1 MAPMRYDYHL
11 LMLRAKFS
19 TQVPQAS
26 RKGPPWA
33 SLGKS
38 LLRLLRP
45 GNALIAG
52 AGVLV
57 GAACL
62 PGPMPWGLALLGFGI
77 MAALAAGGNAEN
89 DVCDLTIDRRNRP
102 DRPLPSGAVTSR
114 QALVSAYALYSLALA
129 ASWFVSPTH
138 ALLVAGMI
146 VLLIAYNRLLKRL
159 PLWGNLAVSLLC
171 ALALIFTEW
180 PAWPKATAIA
190 AGFAFLTTLLR
201 EILKDIEDM
210 PGDGENGL
218 RTAPLVFGVPKTKA
232 MATALCLLILL
243 LLPLPLALGWT
254 RLYGMLALMGPAP
267 LLLGIG
273 LKLTK
278 PTLSPAEAGV
288 LQRRVKWVMLAGLV
302 ALLAGALAQKFANQ

>member
-1 MAPMRYDYHL
+1 MGPTRVDYHL
-11 LMLRAKFS
+11 PMSRAKFS
-19 TQVPQAS
+19 AQLPQAS

-33 SLGKS
+33 RLGQSLLS
-38 LLRLLRP
+38 LLRP
-45 GNALIAG
+45 VNALIAG
-52 AGVLV
+52 ASVLV
-57 GAACL
+57 GATCL
-62 PGPMPWGLALLGFGI
+62 PGPMPWSLALLGFGI

-102 DRPLPSGAVTSR
+102 DRPLPSGAVTPR
-114 QALVSAYALYSLALA
+114 QALITAYALYALALA
-129 ASWFVSPTH
+129 ASWMASSRH

-146 VLLIAYNRLLKRL
+146 VLLIAYNRRLKRL

-180 PAWPKATAIA
+180 PAWPKATAVA

-218 RTAPLVFGVPKTKA
+218 RTAPLVFGVPKSKTLA
-232 MATALCLLILL
+232 MALSLLLLL
-243 LLPLPLALGWT
+243 LLPMPLVLGWT

-278 PTLSPAEAGV
+278 TTLSPAEAGV
-288 LQRRVKWVMLAGLV
+288 LQRRVKFVMLAGLL
-302 ALLAGALAQKFANQ
+302 ALLAGALAQKLGG